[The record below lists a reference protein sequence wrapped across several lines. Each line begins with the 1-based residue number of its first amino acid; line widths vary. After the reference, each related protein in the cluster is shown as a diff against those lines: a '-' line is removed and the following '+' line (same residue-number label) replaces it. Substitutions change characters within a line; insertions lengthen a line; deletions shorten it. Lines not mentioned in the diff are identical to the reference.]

1 MPSKGGGQPP
11 SLGPRATPDLAHR
24 SGLDTSL
31 RLCLLEETTAPAA
44 ARPQP
49 RVARY
54 PQPLDRHRS
63 PLPSAA
69 SCSPG
74 TAREKLGK
82 REVCAGG
89 GHDRVGARAEATALG
104 GQRGYP

>member
-11 SLGPRATPDLAHR
+11 SLGPRATLDLAHR
-24 SGLDTSL
+24 SGLDTPL
-31 RLCLLEETTAPAA
+31 RLCLLEETIAPAA

-49 RVARY
+49 RVGRY
-54 PQPLDRHRS
+54 PQSLDHRS
-63 PLPSAA
+63 PLPSAT

-89 GHDRVGARAEATALG
+89 GRGRVGARAEATASG
-104 GQRGYP
+104 GQRG